1 MSADN
6 AIVVGKF
13 LVNGKAA
20 FSVEETSAIDN
31 VDYYR
36 DRGDSQELQKYVHE
50 VWKRGKFFLDEGEAL
65 TYASK
70 INKEY
75 GTEYGVISMDFSDIA
90 PMSSLV
96 NFVDAAK
103 VAEKYESR
111 DMKKTQP
118 EIKLDKDWVAETLG
132 IFKGLLAACPKTE
145 SKEFELWM
153 MHQIHKMWQDK
164 KISGDQ
170 VALLLDEVCCY

>member
-6 AIVVGKF
+6 CIVIGKF
-13 LVNGKAA
+13 LVDGKAA

-36 DRGDSQELQKYVHE
+36 DRGDFQELQKYVHE
-50 VWKRGKFFLDEGEAL
+50 VWKRGKFFLDEEDAL
-65 TYASK
+65 IYASK

-75 GTEYGVISMDFSDIA
+75 KTEYGVIGMDFSDIA
-90 PMSSLV
+90 PMSNLV

-103 VAEKYESR
+103 VAEKYESK

-118 EIKLDKDWVAETLG
+118 EIKLDKEWVARTMG
-132 IFKGLLAACPKTE
+132 IFQGLQAACPETDLKD
-145 SKEFELWM
+145 FQIWM
-153 MHQIHKMWQDK
+153 MHQIHQMWRDE

>member
-6 AIVVGKF
+6 GIVVGKF

-20 FSVEETSAIDN
+20 FSVVETSAIDD

-36 DRGDSQELQKYVHE
+36 NRGNAQELQKYAHD
-50 VWKRGKFFLDEGEAL
+50 VWKRGKFFLDEREAL
-65 TYASK
+65 VYASE
-70 INKEY
+70 INNEF
-75 GTEYGVISMDFSDIA
+75 GTKYGVISVDFSDVA

-103 VAEKYESR
+103 VAEKYESK

-118 EIKLDKDWVAETLG
+118 EIKLDKEWVARTMG
-132 IFKGLLAACPKTE
+132 IFQGLQAACPETDLKY
-145 SKEFELWM
+145 FQLWM
-153 MHQIHKMWQDK
+153 VRQIHQMWRDE

>member
-6 AIVVGKF
+6 GIVVGKF

-20 FSVEETSAIDN
+20 FSVVETSAIDN

-36 DRGDSQELQKYVHE
+36 DRGDTQKLQEYVHG
-50 VWKRGKFFLDEGEAL
+50 VWKHGKFFLDEKEAFSHAHL
-65 TYASK
+65 A
-70 INKEY
+70 NNEY
-75 GTEYGVISMDFSDIA
+75 MTEYGVISIDFSDIA
-90 PMSSLV
+90 PMPSLV

-132 IFKGLLAACPKTE
+132 IFKGLMAACPKTE